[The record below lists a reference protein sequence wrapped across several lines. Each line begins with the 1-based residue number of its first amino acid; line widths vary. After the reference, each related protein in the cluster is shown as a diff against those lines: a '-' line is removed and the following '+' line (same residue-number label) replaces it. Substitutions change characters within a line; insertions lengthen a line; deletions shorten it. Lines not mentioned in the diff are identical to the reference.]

1 MRLKF
6 TLARGD
12 RSVDLAAVVD
22 ATVTVGE
29 LATRVVVSDPA
40 ARKSSSPGAVTLA
53 LVGQPNTVLP
63 ASATLADAGVRSGS
77 TLTLASH
84 DGASGD
90 GRATAARAVVAAV
103 SGPDAGREFPLPL
116 GASYVGRDVTCEV
129 RLSDPLVSRQHAKLL
144 VSDVVE
150 IVDLGSANGISLGGS
165 LTPRALLRP
174 GDTVELGET
183 ELTVRLLQP
192 DTTAAAAAHV
202 DFNRSPRLA
211 PRFAGTKFDTP
222 EAPSRPQRRRLPM
235 IPLLAPILMGGL
247 LYAITGTLTSLLFV
261 ALSPVMML
269 GNVVEAIIY
278 GRRDYKQEVEQYR
291 ADLTDLDGEAARTRE
306 DERAARLR
314 EYPACAE
321 LIDAA
326 RNLRPLLWT
335 RRPEH
340 EEFLELRLGLGR
352 QPSRSSFEIQKN
364 KQATRELTKEA
375 VALAERYA
383 SVEDVPVVESLPAAG
398 AIGVGGGRD
407 WAIPVARALVAQ
419 LVTLHS
425 PAEVVLAACASTSTS
440 ADWDWLKWLPHTSSP
455 HSPIGDLHL
464 ASAPGE
470 ALALIE
476 SLETLVGERL
486 ARNND
491 ERPLP
496 AVVVLVDDPAADR
509 SRLVALAEKGTA
521 AAVHFLFVARSLEA
535 LPAVCR
541 TYVDASPTSGTGLAG
556 FVRAGSAV
564 EPLAV
569 ETVGETDALDL
580 ARALAP
586 MQDAGA
592 PIDDAS
598 DLPSTVPLLALLGA
612 DIAARPEAVI
622 DRWQE
627 SNSLLSGPLAPEPKR
642 RAGTLRAVV
651 GQGAAEPFTVDLRL
665 QGPHALVGGTTG
677 SGKSELLQS
686 WILSLAAAYS
696 PERLTFL
703 LVDYKGGAAFREC
716 SDLPHTVG
724 LVTDLTPHLV
734 RRTLTSLEA
743 ELRHR
748 ERLLAGKRAKD
759 LIELEK
765 AADPDAPPNLLIIVD
780 EFAALVQEIPE
791 FVDGVV
797 NVGQRG
803 RSLGLHLILATQRPA
818 GVIKGNLRANT
829 NLRLALRVA
838 DEADSVDV
846 LDSPI
851 AASFDADTPGRAVAK
866 TGPGRLA
873 SFQSAYVGGHTGGE
887 TQPAQIS
894 LHELRFGGGSEWQ
907 APEPPEEDTR
917 TLPPPDI
924 ARLVAT
930 ISKAAR
936 QAELPAPRRPWLEE
950 LAGAYDLARLPSR
963 RSDAQMVFGVLDDP
977 GGQDQRPVAFEPDRD
992 GNLVVFGT
1000 GGSGKSTLLRSLAVA
1015 ASITVRGG
1023 PCWVYGLD
1031 FGSRGLHM
1039 LEQLPHVGAVID
1051 GDDHERIVRLLRMLR
1066 EAIDERA
1073 ARYSSAG
1080 AGSLTDYRRLAQA
1093 PTEPRILLL
1102 LDGVSAFRQAYE
1114 IGERSRWFDTLLGIA
1129 ADGRPVG
1136 VHLVVS
1142 ADRPASV
1149 PSALGSSLQRRVA
1162 LRMADENEYALLGLP
1177 SDVLSLTSPPG
1188 RGLLDDHEIQVAVH
1202 GGNTD
1207 VLAQAEAMARLAES
1221 MQKAGVLPARAIE
1234 RLPDE
1239 IRIEQLPAETS
1250 GRPTLGMESDELI
1263 PIGFEPAGSFL
1274 VCGPPGSGRTT
1285 ALQTLEQAL
1294 RRWNPTIRAIYIGN
1308 ARSPL
1313 SGMEGWDDVAV
1324 TAEEAAELSRTL
1336 VDRPAG
1342 LTTAGQP
1349 LALFVE
1355 GVPDF
1360 VNTLA
1365 DLPLQELIKRAL
1377 DSGAIVVGEGET
1389 TSLAG
1394 SYPLQQLVKSYR
1406 TGIALQ
1412 PDQVDGTA
1420 LFKTSFPRAARAE
1433 FPPGRGFYVSKG
1445 RAQIVQLPL
1454 PQQQP
1459 ADGRLEPS
1467 KDVSS
1472 SPSG

>member
-6 TLARGD
+6 TLTRGD
-12 RSVDLAAVVD
+12 RSVDLVAVVD

-29 LATRVVVSDPA
+29 LAERISVSDPA
-40 ARKSSSPGAVTLA
+40 ARDGSRAPVTLE
-53 LVGQPNTVLP
+53 LVGQQRTALP
-63 ASATLADAGVRSGS
+63 AGATLADAGVRSGS
-77 TLTLASH
+77 TFALA
-84 DGASGD
+84 AREVATGD
-90 GRATAARAVVAAV
+90 GRATAARAVAAVV
-103 SGPDAGREFPLPL
+103 SGPDVGREFSLPL
-116 GASYVGRDVTCEV
+116 GASYVGRDASCEV

-150 IVDLGSANGISLGGS
+150 IVDLGSANGVSTGGS
-165 LTPRALLRP
+165 LTPRAVLRA
-174 GDTVELGET
+174 GDVVEVGET
-183 ELTVRLLQP
+183 ELSVRLLHP
-192 DTTAAAAAHV
+192 DAAAPAAAHV

-211 PRFAGTKFDTP
+211 PRFPGVKFDTP

-235 IPLLAPILMGGL
+235 IPLLAPILMGAL
-247 LYAITGTLTSLLFV
+247 LYAITHTYTALIFV

-269 GNVVEAIIY
+269 GNAVEAIIF
-278 GRRDYKQEVEQYR
+278 GRRDYRQEVEQYR
-291 ADLTDLDGEAARTRE
+291 SDLADLDAEAAQTRE
-306 DERAARLR
+306 EEHAARLR
-314 EYPACAE
+314 EYPASAE
-321 LIDAA
+321 LIEAA
-326 RNLRPLLWT
+326 RNLTPLLWT

-340 EEFLELRLGLGR
+340 DEFLELRLGLGR
-352 QPSRSSFEIQKN
+352 QPSRSSFEVNKN

-375 VALAERYA
+375 VALAVRYA
-383 SVEDVPVVESLPAAG
+383 SVEDVPVVEKLGHVG

-407 WAIPVARALVAQ
+407 WALPVARALITQV
-419 LVTLHS
+419 VTLHS
-425 PAEVVLAACASTSTS
+425 PAEVVLASCASTTTS

-455 HSPIGDLHL
+455 HSPLGNLHL

-476 SLETLVGERL
+476 ALEALVDERH
-486 ARNND
+486 AGND
-491 ERPLP
+491 EQPLP

-509 SRLVALAEKGTA
+509 SRLVALAEEGTKA
-521 AAVHFLFVARSLEA
+521 SVYFLFVARSLEL

-541 TYVDASPTSGTGLAG
+541 TYVDTAPTSGSGLAG
-556 FVRAGSAV
+556 FVRAGAAV

-569 ETVGETDALDL
+569 ETVGDSDALEL
-580 ARALAP
+580 ARALAS

-598 DLPSTVPLLALLGA
+598 DLPLTVPLLSLLGPDLA
-612 DIAARPEAVI
+612 VSPEAVI

-627 SNSLLSGPLAPEPKR
+627 SNSLLSGPLAREPKR

-651 GQGAAEPFTVDLRL
+651 GQGATEPFTVDLRL

-696 PERLTFL
+696 PERVTFL

-716 SDLPHTVG
+716 SELPHTVG

-748 ERLLAGKRAKD
+748 EQLLAGKRAKD

-765 AADPDAPPNLLIIVD
+765 AADPHAPPNLLIIVD

-818 GVIKGNLRANT
+818 GVIKGSLRANT

-838 DEADSVDV
+838 DAEDSVDV
-846 LDSPI
+846 VDSPI
-851 AASFDADTPGRAVAK
+851 AATFGADTPGRAVAK

-887 TQPAQIS
+887 AQPAQIS
-894 LHELRFGGGSEWQ
+894 LYELQFGGGPEWQ
-907 APEPPEEDTR
+907 APEAPEEDTR
-917 TLPPPDI
+917 TLPPTDI
-924 ARLVAT
+924 ARLVGTVSA
-930 ISKAAR
+930 AAR
-936 QAELPAPRRPWLEE
+936 QAEVPAPRRPWLEE
-950 LAGAYDLARLPSR
+950 LAQAYDLARLPTDR
-963 RSDAQMVFGVLDDP
+963 TDREMVFGVLDDP
-977 GGQDQRPVAFEPDRD
+977 GRQEQRQVAFEPDRD

-1039 LEQLPHVGAVID
+1039 LEQLPHVGAIID
-1051 GDDHERIVRLLRMLR
+1051 GEDHERITRLLRLLR
-1066 EAIDERA
+1066 EAIDERS
-1073 ARYSSAG
+1073 ARYATAG
-1080 AGSLTDYRRLAQA
+1080 AGSLTDYRRLAKA
-1093 PTEPRILLL
+1093 PDEPRILLL
-1102 LDGVSAFRQAYE
+1102 LDGVSAFRQTYE
-1114 IGERSRWFDTLLGIA
+1114 IGERSRWFEMLLGIA

-1136 VHLVVS
+1136 VHLLIS

-1149 PSALGSSLQRRVA
+1149 PSALGSSLQRRVV
-1162 LRMADENEYALLGLP
+1162 LRMADDNEYALLGLP
-1177 SDVLSLTSPPG
+1177 SDVLSLLSPPG
-1188 RGLLDDHEIQVAVH
+1188 RGLLDRHEIQVAVH
-1202 GGNTD
+1202 GGSTD
-1207 VLAQAEAMARLAES
+1207 VLAQGEAMAHLAES
-1221 MQKAGVLPARAIE
+1221 MEKAGVMRARPIQ
-1234 RLPDE
+1234 RLADE
-1239 IRIEQLPAETS
+1239 IPIEQLPAQVD
-1250 GRPTLGMESDELI
+1250 GLPTLGMESDELT

-1285 ALQTLEQAL
+1285 ALQALEQAL
-1294 RRWNPTIRAIYIGN
+1294 RRWNPDVRAIYIGN
-1308 ARSPL
+1308 PRSPL
-1313 SGMEGWDDVAV
+1313 SGIEGWHAVAI
-1324 TAEEAAELSRTL
+1324 TPEEAAKLSRAL
-1336 VDRPAG
+1336 LDDP
-1342 LTTAGQP
+1342 TAFADGGRP

-1360 VNTLA
+1360 VNSVA
-1365 DLPLQELIKRAL
+1365 DLPLQDLIKRAL
-1377 DSGAIVVGEGET
+1377 ESGAIVVGEGET

-1406 TGIALQ
+1406 SGIALQ
-1412 PDQVDGTA
+1412 PDQVDGTS
-1420 LFKTSFPRAARAE
+1420 LFKTNFPRASRAD
-1433 FPPGRGFYVSKG
+1433 FPPGRGLYVSKG
-1445 RAQIVQLPL
+1445 LAQIVQLPQ
-1454 PQQQP
+1454 PQVQVEAGQ
-1459 ADGRLEPS
+1459 AAVRGA
-1467 KDVSS
+1467 V
-1472 SPSG
+1472 